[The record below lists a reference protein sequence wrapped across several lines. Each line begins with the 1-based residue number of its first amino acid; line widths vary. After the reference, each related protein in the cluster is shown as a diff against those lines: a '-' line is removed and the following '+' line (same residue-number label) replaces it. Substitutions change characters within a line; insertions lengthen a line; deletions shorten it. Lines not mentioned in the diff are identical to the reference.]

1 MNHVVLIGRPTRDP
15 ELRYLSSGVPVCF
28 YTLAVDKG
36 YRNKEGEKEAD
47 FIQIKVW
54 NKLAENTANY
64 VRKGR
69 LISLSGKI
77 ATGSYQEKDGR
88 TKYTMEVI
96 AENVQFLE
104 KAGLGDTQSEALPP
118 VGETQGGI

>member
-15 ELRYLSSGVPVCF
+15 ELRYLPSGVPVCF
-28 YTLAVDKG
+28 FTLAVDKS

-47 FIQIKVW
+47 FIQVKVW
-54 NKLAENTANY
+54 NKLAENTASY
-64 VRKGR
+64 VKKGK

-77 ATGSYQEKDGR
+77 STGSYQEKDGR

-96 AENVQFLE
+96 ADNVQFLD
-104 KAGLGDTQSEALPP
+104 KTSP
-118 VGETQGGI
+118 